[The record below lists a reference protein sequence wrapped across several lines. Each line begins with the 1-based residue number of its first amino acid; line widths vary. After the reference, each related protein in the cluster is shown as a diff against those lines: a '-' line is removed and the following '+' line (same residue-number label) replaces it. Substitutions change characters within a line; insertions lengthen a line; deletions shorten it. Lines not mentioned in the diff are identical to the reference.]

1 MWSPR
6 SNLKASNS
14 ALPIFSK
21 DIAASF
27 LHGLAV
33 SCEASR
39 IVVVL
44 VAVVL
49 VVAIIVVVV
58 IVVVVVVV
66 IVVVVVAVVHHHA
79 NFHGILLAEKSVKI
93 FFVVESFVEII

>member
-1 MWSPR
+1 MWSPI

-14 ALPIFSK
+14 VLPIFSK

-58 IVVVVVVV
+58 IVVVVV
-66 IVVVVVAVVHHHA
+66 AVVHHHA

-93 FFVVESFVEII
+93 FFVVESFVKIL